1 MGQTPYKFLN
11 MFKIGDLIQTLKGL
25 VETKVDIVKQE
36 AQEQFIKVL
45 SRILV
50 LILMG
55 GCLLLVLLFMSFAL
69 AFYLSGAFESHYMGF
84 VMVGL
89 LYFLILCLLLITR
102 ENRSLQKKTSEM
114 LRNFIFTVKFLKKN
128 DDE

>member
-1 MGQTPYKFLN
+1 

-36 AQEQFIKVL
+36 VQEEFIKVL

-55 GCLLLVLLFMSFAL
+55 GCLLLVLLFMSLAL
-69 AFYLSGAFESHYMGF
+69 AFYISQQLESPYLGF
-84 VMVGL
+84 VIVGL
-89 LYFLILCLLLITR
+89 IYFLLLCFLLITR
-102 ENRSLQKKTSEM
+102 ENKSLQKKTSDT
-114 LRNFIFTVKFLKKN
+114 LSNFIFTVKFFKKN
-128 DDE
+128 NNE